1 MRRFTNVIFLPQT
14 IFAMKFLKLY
24 REAVQ
29 ETDVFMEKMLLKF
42 VQMMLDAAVFV
53 VLLFHFV

>member
-14 IFAMKFLKLY
+14 IFAMNFLKLY

-53 VLLFHFV
+53 VLLFHIV